1 LIASHRIHFYD
12 ETKRIEPVRVSKNF
26 GRSAKSEKENTLL
39 KPTARGASSPLYL
52 EAYPRRAVCYRHILL
67 AQREAWIRELGE
79 NEERWVVRLGALPR
93 MTSEAEGLD
102 VVHSREPLD
111 SAADEGDLARG

>member
-1 LIASHRIHFYD
+1 MSQKISGDQPNRD
-12 ETKRIEPVRVSKNF
+12 EQ
-26 GRSAKSEKENTLL
+26 KENTLL

-79 NEERWVVRLGALPR
+79 NEERWGVRLGALPR

-111 SAADEGDLARG
+111 SAADEGEILCYVRTLFLG